1 MNAFWEGF
9 FARFCD
15 RMLAW
20 NAAVL
25 LLALV
30 FRFTGRF
37 WQRNTSPRLRCAA
50 YALILYVS
58 LVWPRLF
65 DLYGLLPAS
74 LPGPLSLYLRIPAA
88 GQTPLPALRT
98 TNWAALAGA
107 VWLLGALICAVAR
120 ILPRRRFGKWLRA
133 NGRPLGRR
141 AAGIL
146 QRAEEQQR
154 AVEELSPEER
164 LVARRGLSPHPHP
177 VHDAFVVEGIPGP
190 MCVKGLL
197 AGGPCLLLDR
207 EDYDAETLDAIFR
220 HELSHLAPSGQRL
233 WGYEDLLA
241 IFGWWNPAAW
251 LLRRCLRA
259 ENELCCD
266 ELANRSR
273 TPEQRAA
280 YARALTALAA
290 RERAYLPG
298 TAQMASRNDSLLR
311 RRVRAVMQPPPRR
324 RSILVGALFLLLATL
339 CTLCFHPMQSGH
351 APVTEETL
359 LSYLRSSDGF
369 LASDGLYDA
378 ERVERLRSWRD
389 GQARG
394 AQLYL
399 TYADAAALASGRAQ
413 LETALTA
420 RLGAPQSRTGRE
432 TVWQTEDVD
441 GNDTTVVLLRYD
453 ERTLRLE

>member
-25 LLALV
+25 LLALA

-88 GQTPLPALRT
+88 GQTPLPALRE

-107 VWLLGALICAVAR
+107 VWLLGALICFIVRAV
-120 ILPRRRFGKWLRA
+120 PRLRLRRFLKRQ
-133 NGRPLGRR
+133 RR
-141 AAGIL
+141 MAGP
-146 QRAEEQQR
+146 RVR
-154 AVEELSPEER
+154 R
-164 LVARRGLSPHPHP
+164 VARRLWRELNGLDDLGRDRSFEPRLS
-177 VHDAFVVEGIPGP
+177 DEDICVVDGLPGP
-190 MCVKGLL
+190 MCVTSSL

-207 EDYDAETLDAIFR
+207 EDYDDETLDAILR
-220 HELSHLAPSGQRL
+220 HELSHLTKKGLRL
-233 WGYEDLLA
+233 WGNEDVLA
-241 IFGWWNPAAW
+241 ALGWWNPGAW
-251 LLRRCLRA
+251 LLRRHLRA

-266 ELANRSR
+266 DQANRDRSR
-273 TPEQRAA
+273 AGRAA
-280 YARALTALAA
+280 YARALAALAA
-290 RERAYLPG
+290 RKRAFLPG
-298 TAQMASRNDSLLR
+298 TAQMACEKGLLR
-311 RRVRAVMQPPPRR
+311 RRVQAVMEPPSPRRSFFAGALLLLLVFACLFFCQPPERDT
-324 RSILVGALFLLLATL
+324 ALL
-339 CTLCFHPMQSGH
+339 
-351 APVTEETL
+351 TEQNFF
-359 LSYLRSSDGF
+359 SYLA
-369 LASDGLYDA
+369 ASGDDRPEAFNFGAAGAVYGARD
-378 ERVERLRSWRD
+378 VEGGWQGELS
-389 GQARG
+389 
-394 AQLYL
+394 L

-420 RLGAPQSRTGRE
+420 RLGAPQRQDAWA
-432 TVWQTEDVD
+432 TVWQTKDAD
-441 GNDTTVVLLRYD
+441 GNLTAVTLSQLD
-453 ERTLRLE
+453 EKTLTLQ

>member
-25 LLALV
+25 LLALA

-88 GQTPLPALRT
+88 GQTPLPALRE

-107 VWLLGALICAVAR
+107 VWLLGALVCFIVRAVPR
-120 ILPRRRFGKWLRA
+120 LRLRRFLKRRRRMAGPRV
-133 NGRPLGRR
+133 RR
-141 AAGIL
+141 
-146 QRAEEQQR
+146 
-154 AVEELSPEER
+154 
-164 LVARRGLSPHPHP
+164 VARRLWRELNGLDDLDRDRTFEPHLS
-177 VHDAFVVEGIPGP
+177 DKDICVVDGLPGP
-190 MCVKGLL
+190 MCVTSSL

-207 EDYDAETLDAIFR
+207 EDYDEETLDAILR
-220 HELSHLAPSGQRL
+220 HELSHLTKKGLRL
-233 WGYEDLLA
+233 WGNEDVLA
-241 IFGWWNPAAW
+241 ALGWWNPGAW
-251 LLRRCLRA
+251 LLHRHLRA
-259 ENELCCD
+259 ENEFCCD
-266 ELANRSR
+266 DQANRDRSR
-273 TPEQRAA
+273 AGRAA

-290 RERAYLPG
+290 RKRAFLPG
-298 TAQMASRNDSLLR
+298 TAQMACEKGLLR
-311 RRVRAVMQPPPRR
+311 RRVQAVMEPPSPRRSFFAGALLLLLVFACLFFCQPPQRDT
-324 RSILVGALFLLLATL
+324 ALL
-339 CTLCFHPMQSGH
+339 
-351 APVTEETL
+351 TEQNL
-359 LSYLRSSDGF
+359 FSYLAVSGDDRPGAFSLGAAGAVYGARD
-369 LASDGLYDA
+369 
-378 ERVERLRSWRD
+378 VEGGWQGELS
-389 GQARG
+389 
-394 AQLYL
+394 L
-399 TYADAAALASGRAQ
+399 TYADTSALASGRAQ

-441 GNDTTVVLLRYD
+441 GDQTAVTLSQLD
-453 ERTLRLE
+453 EETLTLQ

>member
-25 LLALV
+25 LLALA

-107 VWLLGALICAVAR
+107 VWLLGALICFIV
-120 ILPRRRFGKWLRA
+120 
-133 NGRPLGRR
+133 
-141 AAGIL
+141 
-146 QRAEEQQR
+146 R
-154 AVEELSPEER
+154 AVPR
-164 LVARRGLSPHPHP
+164 LRLRLFLKRQRRMAGPRVRRVARRLWRELNGLDDLGRDRSFEPRLS
-177 VHDAFVVEGIPGP
+177 DEDICVVDGLPGP
-190 MCVKGLL
+190 MCVTSRL

-207 EDYDAETLDAIFR
+207 EDYDDETLDAILR
-220 HELSHLAPSGQRL
+220 HELSHLTQNGLYL
-233 WGYEDLLA
+233 WGNEDVLA
-241 IFGWWNPAAW
+241 ALGWWNPGAW
-251 LLRRCLRA
+251 LLRRHLRA
-259 ENELCCD
+259 ENEFCCD
-266 ELANRSR
+266 DWANRDRSR
-273 TPEQRAA
+273 AGRAA
-280 YARALTALAA
+280 YARALAALAA
-290 RERAYLPG
+290 RKRAFLPG
-298 TAQMASRNDSLLR
+298 TAQMACEKGLLR
-311 RRVRAVMQPPPRR
+311 RRVQAVMEPPSPRRSFFAGALLLLLVFACLFFCQPPERDT
-324 RSILVGALFLLLATL
+324 ALL
-339 CTLCFHPMQSGH
+339 
-351 APVTEETL
+351 TEQNFF
-359 LSYLRSSDGF
+359 SYLA
-369 LASDGLYDA
+369 ASGDDRPEAFNFGAAGAVYGARD
-378 ERVERLRSWRD
+378 VEGGWQGELS
-389 GQARG
+389 
-394 AQLYL
+394 L

-432 TVWQTEDVD
+432 TVWQTEDAD
-441 GNDTTVVLLRYD
+441 GNQTAVTLSQLD
-453 ERTLRLE
+453 EETLTLQ

>member
-25 LLALV
+25 LLALA

-107 VWLLGALICAVAR
+107 VWLLGALICFIVRAV
-120 ILPRRRFGKWLRA
+120 PRLRLRRFLKRQ
-133 NGRPLGRR
+133 RR
-141 AAGIL
+141 MAGP
-146 QRAEEQQR
+146 RVR
-154 AVEELSPEER
+154 R
-164 LVARRGLSPHPHP
+164 VARRLWRELNGLDDLDRDRTFEPHLS
-177 VHDAFVVEGIPGP
+177 DKDICVVDGLPGP
-190 MCVKGLL
+190 MCVTSRL

-207 EDYDAETLDAIFR
+207 EDYDDETLDAILR
-220 HELSHLAPSGQRL
+220 HELSHLTQNGLYL
-233 WGYEDLLA
+233 WGNEDVLA
-241 IFGWWNPAAW
+241 ALGWWDPGAW
-251 LLRRCLRA
+251 LLRRHLRA

-266 ELANRSR
+266 DQANRDRSR
-273 TPEQRAA
+273 AGRAA

-290 RERAYLPG
+290 RKRAFLPG
-298 TAQMASRNDSLLR
+298 TAQMACEKGLLR
-311 RRVRAVMQPPPRR
+311 RRVQAVMEPPSPRRSFFAGALLLLLVFACLFFCQPPQRDT
-324 RSILVGALFLLLATL
+324 ALL
-339 CTLCFHPMQSGH
+339 
-351 APVTEETL
+351 TEQNIF
-359 LSYLRSSDGF
+359 SYLA
-369 LASDGLYDA
+369 ASGDDRPEAFNFGAAGAVYGARD
-378 ERVERLRSWRD
+378 VEGGWQGELS
-389 GQARG
+389 
-394 AQLYL
+394 L

-420 RLGAPQSRTGRE
+420 RLGAPQRQDAWA
-432 TVWQTEDVD
+432 TVWQTEDAD
-441 GNDTTVVLLRYD
+441 GAMTTVTLSRQD
-453 ERTLRLE
+453 EKTLTLQ

>member
-25 LLALV
+25 LLALA

-107 VWLLGALICAVAR
+107 AWLLGALVCFIVRAVPR
-120 ILPRRRFGKWLRA
+120 LRLRRFLKRRRRMAGPRV
-133 NGRPLGRR
+133 RR
-141 AAGIL
+141 
-146 QRAEEQQR
+146 
-154 AVEELSPEER
+154 
-164 LVARRGLSPHPHP
+164 VARRLWRELNGLDDLDRDRTFEPHLS
-177 VHDAFVVEGIPGP
+177 DEDICVVDGLPGP
-190 MCVKGLL
+190 MCVTSSL

-207 EDYDAETLDAIFR
+207 EDYDEETLDAILR
-220 HELSHLAPSGQRL
+220 HELSHLTKKGLRL
-233 WGYEDLLA
+233 WGNEDVLTAL
-241 IFGWWNPAAW
+241 GWWNPGAW
-251 LLRRCLRA
+251 LLRRHLRA
-259 ENELCCD
+259 ENEFCCD
-266 ELANRSR
+266 DQANRDRSR
-273 TPEQRAA
+273 AGRAA
-280 YARALTALAA
+280 YARTLTALAA
-290 RERAYLPG
+290 RKRAFLPG
-298 TAQMASRNDSLLR
+298 TAQMACEKGLLR
-311 RRVRAVMQPPPRR
+311 RRVEAVMEPPSPRRSFFAGALLLLLVFACLFFCQPPQRDT
-324 RSILVGALFLLLATL
+324 ALL
-339 CTLCFHPMQSGH
+339 
-351 APVTEETL
+351 TEQNIF
-359 LSYLRSSDGF
+359 SYLA
-369 LASDGLYDA
+369 ASGDDRPEAFNFGAAGAVYGARD
-378 ERVERLRSWRD
+378 VEGGWQGELS
-389 GQARG
+389 
-394 AQLYL
+394 L

-420 RLGAPQSRTGRE
+420 RLGAPRSRTGRE
-432 TVWQTEDVD
+432 TIWQTEDVD
-441 GNDTTVVLLRYD
+441 GNLTAVTLSQLD
-453 ERTLRLE
+453 EETLTLQ

>member
-25 LLALV
+25 LLALA

-65 DLYGLLPAS
+65 DLYGLLPTS

-88 GQTPLPALRT
+88 GQTPLPALRV

-107 VWLLGALICAVAR
+107 VWLLGALICFIVRAVPRLRLRR
-120 ILPRRRFGKWLRA
+120 ILKRRRRMAGPRV
-133 NGRPLGRR
+133 RR
-141 AAGIL
+141 
-146 QRAEEQQR
+146 
-154 AVEELSPEER
+154 
-164 LVARRGLSPHPHP
+164 VARRLWRELNGLDDLDRDRTFEPHLS
-177 VHDAFVVEGIPGP
+177 DKDICVVDGLPGP
-190 MCVKGLL
+190 MCVTSSL

-207 EDYDAETLDAIFR
+207 EDYDDETLDAILR
-220 HELSHLAPSGQRL
+220 HELSHLTQNGLYL
-233 WGYEDLLA
+233 WGNEDVLA
-241 IFGWWNPAAW
+241 ALGWWNPGAW
-251 LLRRCLRA
+251 LLRRHLRA

-266 ELANRSR
+266 DWANRDRSHAG
-273 TPEQRAA
+273 RAA
-280 YARALTALAA
+280 YARALAALAA
-290 RERAYLPG
+290 RKRAFLPG
-298 TAQMASRNDSLLR
+298 TAQMACEKGLLR
-311 RRVRAVMQPPPRR
+311 RRVQAVMEPPSPRRSFFAGALLLLLVFACLFFCQPPERDT
-324 RSILVGALFLLLATL
+324 ALL
-339 CTLCFHPMQSGH
+339 
-351 APVTEETL
+351 TEQNL
-359 LSYLRSSDGF
+359 FSYLAVSGDDRPEAFNFGAAGAVYGARD
-369 LASDGLYDA
+369 
-378 ERVERLRSWRD
+378 VEGGWQGELS
-389 GQARG
+389 
-394 AQLYL
+394 L

-432 TVWQTEDVD
+432 TVWQTEDAD

>member
-25 LLALV
+25 LLALA

-107 VWLLGALICAVAR
+107 VWLLGALICFIVRAV
-120 ILPRRRFGKWLRA
+120 PRLRLRRFLKRQ
-133 NGRPLGRR
+133 RR
-141 AAGIL
+141 MAGP
-146 QRAEEQQR
+146 RVR
-154 AVEELSPEER
+154 R
-164 LVARRGLSPHPHP
+164 VARRLWRELNGLDDLDRDRTFEPHLS
-177 VHDAFVVEGIPGP
+177 DKDICVVDGLPGP
-190 MCVKGLL
+190 MCVTSRL

-207 EDYDAETLDAIFR
+207 EDYDDETLDAILR
-220 HELSHLAPSGQRL
+220 HELSHLTQNGLYL
-233 WGYEDLLA
+233 WGNEDVLA
-241 IFGWWNPAAW
+241 ALGWWNPGAW
-251 LLRRCLRA
+251 LLRRHLRA
-259 ENELCCD
+259 ENEFCCD
-266 ELANRSR
+266 DWANRDRSR
-273 TPEQRAA
+273 AGRAA

-290 RERAYLPG
+290 RKRVFLPG
-298 TAQMASRNDSLLR
+298 TAQMACEKGLLR
-311 RRVRAVMQPPPRR
+311 RRVQAVMEPPSPRRSFFAGALLLLLVFACLFFCQPPQRDT
-324 RSILVGALFLLLATL
+324 ALL
-339 CTLCFHPMQSGH
+339 
-351 APVTEETL
+351 TEQNIF
-359 LSYLRSSDGF
+359 SYLA
-369 LASDGLYDA
+369 ASGDDRPEAFNFGAAGAVYGARD
-378 ERVERLRSWRD
+378 VEGGWQGELS
-389 GQARG
+389 
-394 AQLYL
+394 L

-420 RLGAPQSRTGRE
+420 RLGAPQRQDAWA

-441 GNDTTVVLLRYD
+441 GDQTTVTLSRQD
-453 ERTLRLE
+453 EKTLTLQ

>member
-25 LLALV
+25 LLALA

-88 GQTPLPALRT
+88 GQTPLPALRE
-98 TNWAALAGA
+98 TNWAALVGA
-107 VWLLGALICAVAR
+107 AWLLGALICFIVRAVPR
-120 ILPRRRFGKWLRA
+120 LRLRRFLKRRRRMAGPRV
-133 NGRPLGRR
+133 RR
-141 AAGIL
+141 
-146 QRAEEQQR
+146 
-154 AVEELSPEER
+154 
-164 LVARRGLSPHPHP
+164 VARRLWRELNGLDDLDRDRTFEPHLS
-177 VHDAFVVEGIPGP
+177 DEDICVVDGLPGP
-190 MCVKGLL
+190 MCVTSRL

-207 EDYDAETLDAIFR
+207 EDYDEETLDAILR
-220 HELSHLAPSGQRL
+220 HELSHLTKKGLRL
-233 WGYEDLLA
+233 WGYEDVLA
-241 IFGWWNPAAW
+241 ALGWWDPGAW
-251 LLRRCLRA
+251 LLRRHLRA

-266 ELANRSR
+266 DQANRDRSR
-273 TPEQRAA
+273 AGRAA

-290 RERAYLPG
+290 RKRAFLPG
-298 TAQMASRNDSLLR
+298 TAQMACEKGLLR
-311 RRVRAVMQPPPRR
+311 RRVQAVMEPPSPRRSFFAGALLLLLVFACLFFCQPPQRDT
-324 RSILVGALFLLLATL
+324 ALL
-339 CTLCFHPMQSGH
+339 
-351 APVTEETL
+351 TEQNIF
-359 LSYLRSSDGF
+359 SYLA
-369 LASDGLYDA
+369 ASGDDRPEAFNFGAAGAVYGARD
-378 ERVERLRSWRD
+378 VEGGWQGELS
-389 GQARG
+389 
-394 AQLYL
+394 L
-399 TYADAAALASGRAQ
+399 TYADTSALASGRAQ

-432 TVWQTEDVD
+432 TVWQTEDAD
-441 GNDTTVVLLRYD
+441 GNMTAVTLSQLD
-453 ERTLRLE
+453 EETLTLQ

>member
-25 LLALV
+25 LLALA

-88 GQTPLPALRT
+88 GQTPLPALRE

-107 VWLLGALICAVAR
+107 VWLLGALICFIVRAV
-120 ILPRRRFGKWLRA
+120 PRLRLRRFLKRQ
-133 NGRPLGRR
+133 RR
-141 AAGIL
+141 MAGP
-146 QRAEEQQR
+146 RVR
-154 AVEELSPEER
+154 R
-164 LVARRGLSPHPHP
+164 VARRLWRELNGLDDLGRDRSFEPRLS
-177 VHDAFVVEGIPGP
+177 DEDICVVDGLPGP
-190 MCVKGLL
+190 MCVTSSL

-207 EDYDAETLDAIFR
+207 EDYDDETLDAILR
-220 HELSHLAPSGQRL
+220 HELSHLTQNGLYL
-233 WGYEDLLA
+233 WGNEDVLA
-241 IFGWWNPAAW
+241 ALGWWNPGAW
-251 LLRRCLRA
+251 LLRRHLRA

-266 ELANRSR
+266 DQANRDRSR
-273 TPEQRAA
+273 AGRAA
-280 YARALTALAA
+280 YARALAALAA
-290 RERAYLPG
+290 RKRAFLPG
-298 TAQMASRNDSLLR
+298 TAQMACEKGLLR
-311 RRVRAVMQPPPRR
+311 RRVQAVMEPPSPRRSFFAGALLLLLVFACLFFCQPPERDT
-324 RSILVGALFLLLATL
+324 ALL
-339 CTLCFHPMQSGH
+339 
-351 APVTEETL
+351 TEQNFF
-359 LSYLRSSDGF
+359 SYLA
-369 LASDGLYDA
+369 ASGDDRPEAFNFGAAGAVYGARD
-378 ERVERLRSWRD
+378 VEGGWQGELS
-389 GQARG
+389 
-394 AQLYL
+394 L

-420 RLGAPQSRTGRE
+420 RLGAPQRQDAWA
-432 TVWQTEDVD
+432 TVWQTKDAD
-441 GNDTTVVLLRYD
+441 GNLTAVTLSQLD
-453 ERTLRLE
+453 EKTLTLQ

>member
-88 GQTPLPALRT
+88 GQTPLPALRE

-107 VWLLGALICAVAR
+107 VWLLGALICFIVRAVPR
-120 ILPRRRFGKWLRA
+120 LRLRRFLKRRRRMAGPRV
-133 NGRPLGRR
+133 RR
-141 AAGIL
+141 
-146 QRAEEQQR
+146 
-154 AVEELSPEER
+154 
-164 LVARRGLSPHPHP
+164 VARRLWRELNGLDDLDRDRTFEPRLS
-177 VHDAFVVEGIPGP
+177 DEDICVVDGLPGP
-190 MCVKGLL
+190 MCVTSSL

-207 EDYDAETLDAIFR
+207 EDYDEETLDAILR
-220 HELSHLAPSGQRL
+220 HELSHLTKKGLRL
-233 WGYEDLLA
+233 WGNEDVLTAL
-241 IFGWWNPAAW
+241 GWWDPGAW
-251 LLRRCLRA
+251 LLRRHLRA

-266 ELANRSR
+266 DQANRDRSR
-273 TPEQRAA
+273 ASRAA
-280 YARALTALAA
+280 YARALTVLAA
-290 RERAYLPG
+290 RKRAFLPG
-298 TAQMASRNDSLLR
+298 TAQMACEKGLLR
-311 RRVRAVMQPPPRR
+311 RRVQAVMEPPSPRRSFFAGALLLLLVFACLFFCQPPERDT
-324 RSILVGALFLLLATL
+324 ALL
-339 CTLCFHPMQSGH
+339 
-351 APVTEETL
+351 TEQNL
-359 LSYLRSSDGF
+359 FSYLA
-369 LASDGLYDA
+369 ASGDDRPEAFNFGAAGAVYGARD
-378 ERVERLRSWRD
+378 VEGGWQGELS
-389 GQARG
+389 
-394 AQLYL
+394 L
-399 TYADAAALASGRAQ
+399 TYADTSALASGRAQ

-420 RLGAPQSRTGRE
+420 RLGAPRSRTGRE
-432 TVWQTEDVD
+432 TIWQTEDVD
-441 GNDTTVVLLRYD
+441 GNLTAVTLSQQD
-453 ERTLRLE
+453 EKTLTLQ

>member
-25 LLALV
+25 LLALA

-98 TNWAALAGA
+98 MNWAALAGA
-107 VWLLGALICAVAR
+107 VWLLGALICFIVRAVPR
-120 ILPRRRFGKWLRA
+120 LRLRRFLKRRRRMAGPRV
-133 NGRPLGRR
+133 RR
-141 AAGIL
+141 
-146 QRAEEQQR
+146 
-154 AVEELSPEER
+154 
-164 LVARRGLSPHPHP
+164 VARRLWRELNGLDDLDRDRTFEPHLS
-177 VHDAFVVEGIPGP
+177 DKDICVVDGLPGP
-190 MCVKGLL
+190 MCVTSRL

-207 EDYDAETLDAIFR
+207 EDYDDETLDAILR
-220 HELSHLAPSGQRL
+220 HELSHLTQNGLYL
-233 WGYEDLLA
+233 WGNEDVLA
-241 IFGWWNPAAW
+241 ALGWWNPGAW
-251 LLRRCLRA
+251 LLRRHLRA
-259 ENELCCD
+259 ENEFCCD
-266 ELANRSR
+266 DQANRDRSR
-273 TPEQRAA
+273 ASRAA

-290 RERAYLPG
+290 RKRAFLPG
-298 TAQMASRNDSLLR
+298 TAQMACEKGLLR
-311 RRVRAVMQPPPRR
+311 RRVQAVMEPPSPRRSFFAGALLLLLVFACLLFCQPPQRDT
-324 RSILVGALFLLLATL
+324 ALL
-339 CTLCFHPMQSGH
+339 
-351 APVTEETL
+351 TEQNIF
-359 LSYLRSSDGF
+359 SYLA
-369 LASDGLYDA
+369 ASGDDRPEAFNFGAAGAVYGARD
-378 ERVERLRSWRD
+378 VEGGRQGKLS
-389 GQARG
+389 
-394 AQLYL
+394 L

-441 GNDTTVVLLRYD
+441 GDQTAVTLSQLD
-453 ERTLRLE
+453 EKTLTLQ

>member
-25 LLALV
+25 LLALA

-107 VWLLGALICAVAR
+107 VWLLGALVCFIVRAVPR
-120 ILPRRRFGKWLRA
+120 LRLRRFLKRRRRMAGPRV
-133 NGRPLGRR
+133 RR
-141 AAGIL
+141 
-146 QRAEEQQR
+146 
-154 AVEELSPEER
+154 
-164 LVARRGLSPHPHP
+164 VARRLWRELNGLDDLDRDRTFEPHLS
-177 VHDAFVVEGIPGP
+177 DEDICVVDGLPGP
-190 MCVKGLL
+190 MCVTSSL

-207 EDYDAETLDAIFR
+207 EDYDEETLDAILR
-220 HELSHLAPSGQRL
+220 HELSHLTKKGLRL
-233 WGYEDLLA
+233 WGNEDVLTAL
-241 IFGWWNPAAW
+241 GWWDPGAW
-251 LLRRCLRA
+251 LLRRHLRA
-259 ENELCCD
+259 ENEFCCD
-266 ELANRSR
+266 DQANRDRSR
-273 TPEQRAA
+273 AGRAA
-280 YARALTALAA
+280 YARALAALAA
-290 RERAYLPG
+290 RKRAFLPG
-298 TAQMASRNDSLLR
+298 TAQMACEKGLLR
-311 RRVRAVMQPPPRR
+311 RRVQAVMEPPSPRRSFFAGALLLLLVFACLFFCQPPQRDT
-324 RSILVGALFLLLATL
+324 ALL
-339 CTLCFHPMQSGH
+339 
-351 APVTEETL
+351 TEQNL
-359 LSYLRSSDGF
+359 FSYLAAFGDDRPEAFNFGAAGAVYGARD
-369 LASDGLYDA
+369 
-378 ERVERLRSWRD
+378 VEGSRQGELS
-389 GQARG
+389 
-394 AQLYL
+394 L

-420 RLGAPQSRTGRE
+420 RLGEPQSRNGRE
-432 TVWQTEDVD
+432 TVWQTDDAD
-441 GNDTTVVLLRYD
+441 GDLTAV
-453 ERTLRLE
+453 TLSQLDAKTLTLQ

>member
-25 LLALV
+25 LLALA

-98 TNWAALAGA
+98 TNWAALAGV
-107 VWLLGALICAVAR
+107 VWLLGALVCFIVRAVPR
-120 ILPRRRFGKWLRA
+120 LRLRRFLKRRRRMAGPRV
-133 NGRPLGRR
+133 RR
-141 AAGIL
+141 
-146 QRAEEQQR
+146 
-154 AVEELSPEER
+154 
-164 LVARRGLSPHPHP
+164 VARRLWRELNGLDDLGRDRSFEPRLS
-177 VHDAFVVEGIPGP
+177 DEDICVVDGLPGP
-190 MCVKGLL
+190 MCVTSRL

-207 EDYDAETLDAIFR
+207 EDYDEETLDAILR
-220 HELSHLAPSGQRL
+220 HELSHLTKKGLRL
-233 WGYEDLLA
+233 WGYEDVLA
-241 IFGWWNPAAW
+241 ALGWWDPGAW
-251 LLRRCLRA
+251 LLRRHLRA

-266 ELANRSR
+266 DQANRDRSR
-273 TPEQRAA
+273 AGRAA

-290 RERAYLPG
+290 RKRAFLPG
-298 TAQMASRNDSLLR
+298 TAQMACEKGLLR
-311 RRVRAVMQPPPRR
+311 RRVQAVMEPPSPRRSFFAGALLLLLVFACLFFCQPPQRDT
-324 RSILVGALFLLLATL
+324 ALL
-339 CTLCFHPMQSGH
+339 
-351 APVTEETL
+351 TEQNL
-359 LSYLRSSDGF
+359 FSYLA
-369 LASDGLYDA
+369 ASGDDRPEAFNFGAAGAVYGARD
-378 ERVERLRSWRD
+378 VEGGWQGELS
-389 GQARG
+389 
-394 AQLYL
+394 L

-420 RLGAPQSRTGRE
+420 RLGAPQRQDAWA
-432 TVWQTEDVD
+432 TVWQTKGAD
-441 GNDTTVVLLRYD
+441 GDQTAVTLSQLD
-453 ERTLRLE
+453 EKTLTLQ

>member
-25 LLALV
+25 LLALA

-98 TNWAALAGA
+98 TNWAALAGV
-107 VWLLGALICAVAR
+107 VWLLGALVCFIVRAVPR
-120 ILPRRRFGKWLRA
+120 LRLRRFLKRRRRMAGPRV
-133 NGRPLGRR
+133 RR
-141 AAGIL
+141 
-146 QRAEEQQR
+146 
-154 AVEELSPEER
+154 
-164 LVARRGLSPHPHP
+164 VARRLWRELNGLDDLGRDRSFEPRLS
-177 VHDAFVVEGIPGP
+177 DEDICVVDGLPGP
-190 MCVKGLL
+190 MCVTSRL

-207 EDYDAETLDAIFR
+207 EDYDEETLDAILR
-220 HELSHLAPSGQRL
+220 HELSHLTKKGLRL
-233 WGYEDLLA
+233 WGYEDVLA
-241 IFGWWNPAAW
+241 ALGWWDPGAW
-251 LLRRCLRA
+251 LLRRHLRA

-266 ELANRSR
+266 DQANRDRSR
-273 TPEQRAA
+273 AGRAA

-290 RERAYLPG
+290 RKRAFLPG
-298 TAQMASRNDSLLR
+298 TAQMACEKGLLR
-311 RRVRAVMQPPPRR
+311 RRVQAVMEPPSPRRSFFAGALLLLLVFACLFFCQPPQRDT
-324 RSILVGALFLLLATL
+324 ALL
-339 CTLCFHPMQSGH
+339 
-351 APVTEETL
+351 TEQNL
-359 LSYLRSSDGF
+359 FSYLA
-369 LASDGLYDA
+369 ASGDDRPEAFNFGAAGAVYGARD
-378 ERVERLRSWRD
+378 VEGGWQGELS
-389 GQARG
+389 
-394 AQLYL
+394 L

-432 TVWQTEDVD
+432 TVWQTEDAD
-441 GNDTTVVLLRYD
+441 GDQTAVTLSQLD
-453 ERTLRLE
+453 EKTLTLQ

>member
-25 LLALV
+25 LLALA

-107 VWLLGALICAVAR
+107 VWLLGALICFIVRAV
-120 ILPRRRFGKWLRA
+120 PRLRLRRFLKRQ
-133 NGRPLGRR
+133 RR
-141 AAGIL
+141 MAGP
-146 QRAEEQQR
+146 RVR
-154 AVEELSPEER
+154 R
-164 LVARRGLSPHPHP
+164 VARRLWRELNGLDDLGRDRSFEPRLS
-177 VHDAFVVEGIPGP
+177 DEDICVVDGLPGP
-190 MCVKGLL
+190 MCVTSRL

-207 EDYDAETLDAIFR
+207 EDYDDETLDAILR
-220 HELSHLAPSGQRL
+220 HELSHLTQNGLYL
-233 WGYEDLLA
+233 WGNEDVLA
-241 IFGWWNPAAW
+241 ALGWWNPGAW
-251 LLRRCLRA
+251 LLRRHLRA
-259 ENELCCD
+259 ENEFCCD
-266 ELANRSR
+266 DWANRDRSR
-273 TPEQRAA
+273 AGRAA
-280 YARALTALAA
+280 YARALAALAA
-290 RERAYLPG
+290 RKRAFLPG
-298 TAQMASRNDSLLR
+298 TAQMACEKGLLR
-311 RRVRAVMQPPPRR
+311 RRVQAVMEPPSPRRSFFAGALLLLLVFACLFFCQPPERDT
-324 RSILVGALFLLLATL
+324 ALL
-339 CTLCFHPMQSGH
+339 
-351 APVTEETL
+351 TEQNFF
-359 LSYLRSSDGF
+359 SYLA
-369 LASDGLYDA
+369 ASGDDRPEAFNFGAAGAVYGARD
-378 ERVERLRSWRD
+378 VEGGWQGELS
-389 GQARG
+389 
-394 AQLYL
+394 L

-432 TVWQTEDVD
+432 TVWQTEDAD
-441 GNDTTVVLLRYD
+441 GNQTAVTLSQLD
-453 ERTLRLE
+453 EETLTLQ

>member
-25 LLALV
+25 LLALA

-107 VWLLGALICAVAR
+107 VWLLGALICFIVRAVPR
-120 ILPRRRFGKWLRA
+120 LRLRRFLKRRRRMAGPRV
-133 NGRPLGRR
+133 RR
-141 AAGIL
+141 
-146 QRAEEQQR
+146 
-154 AVEELSPEER
+154 
-164 LVARRGLSPHPHP
+164 VARRLWRELNGLDDLDRDRTFEPHLS
-177 VHDAFVVEGIPGP
+177 DKDICVVDGLPGP
-190 MCVKGLL
+190 MCVTSRL

-207 EDYDAETLDAIFR
+207 EDYDEETLDAILR
-220 HELSHLAPSGQRL
+220 HELSHLTKKGMRL
-233 WGYEDLLA
+233 WGNEDVLA
-241 IFGWWNPAAW
+241 ALGWWNPGAW
-251 LLRRCLRA
+251 LLRRHLRA
-259 ENELCCD
+259 ENEFCCD
-266 ELANRSR
+266 DWANRDRSR
-273 TPEQRAA
+273 AGRAA
-280 YARALTALAA
+280 YARALAALAA
-290 RERAYLPG
+290 RKRAFLPG
-298 TAQMASRNDSLLR
+298 TAQMACEKGLLR
-311 RRVRAVMQPPPRR
+311 RRVQAVMEPPSPRRSFFAGALLLLLVFACLFFCQPPQRDT
-324 RSILVGALFLLLATL
+324 ALL
-339 CTLCFHPMQSGH
+339 
-351 APVTEETL
+351 TEQNFF
-359 LSYLRSSDGF
+359 SYLA
-369 LASDGLYDA
+369 ASGDDRPEAFDLGATGAVYGARD
-378 ERVERLRSWRD
+378 VEGGWQGELS
-389 GQARG
+389 
-394 AQLYL
+394 L
-399 TYADAAALASGRAQ
+399 TYADTSALASGRAQ

-432 TVWQTEDVD
+432 TVWQTEDAD
-441 GNDTTVVLLRYD
+441 GNLTAVTLSQLD
-453 ERTLRLE
+453 EETLTLQ

>member
-25 LLALV
+25 LLALA

-107 VWLLGALICAVAR
+107 VWLLGALICFIVRAV
-120 ILPRRRFGKWLRA
+120 PRLRLRRFLKRQ
-133 NGRPLGRR
+133 RR
-141 AAGIL
+141 MAGP
-146 QRAEEQQR
+146 RVR
-154 AVEELSPEER
+154 R
-164 LVARRGLSPHPHP
+164 VARRLWRELNGLDDLDRDRTFEPHLS
-177 VHDAFVVEGIPGP
+177 DKDICVVDGLPGP
-190 MCVKGLL
+190 MCVTSRL

-207 EDYDAETLDAIFR
+207 EDYDEETLDAILR
-220 HELSHLAPSGQRL
+220 HELSHLTKKGLRL
-233 WGYEDLLA
+233 WGYEDVLA
-241 IFGWWNPAAW
+241 ALGWWDPGAW
-251 LLRRCLRA
+251 LLRRHLRA

-266 ELANRSR
+266 DQANRDRSR
-273 TPEQRAA
+273 AGRAA

-290 RERAYLPG
+290 RKRAFLPG
-298 TAQMASRNDSLLR
+298 TAQMACEKGLLR
-311 RRVRAVMQPPPRR
+311 RRVQAVMEPPSPRRSFFAGALLLLLVFACLFFCQPPERDT
-324 RSILVGALFLLLATL
+324 ALL
-339 CTLCFHPMQSGH
+339 
-351 APVTEETL
+351 TEQNFF
-359 LSYLRSSDGF
+359 SYLA
-369 LASDGLYDA
+369 ASGDDRPEAFSLGAAGAVYGARD
-378 ERVERLRSWRD
+378 VEGGWQGELS
-389 GQARG
+389 
-394 AQLYL
+394 L
-399 TYADAAALASGRAQ
+399 TYAGESALASGRAQ

-432 TVWQTEDVD
+432 TVWQTVDAD
-441 GNDTTVVLLRYD
+441 GNQTAVTLSQLD
-453 ERTLRLE
+453 EETLTLQ